1 MQMEQDKL
9 LSEEKIHILDKVFR
23 DDSVEFTEHDLQDEY
38 SRFKTIYNIIRK
50 ELYSSIPIHDGE
62 INIGCARFG
71 FGVLE
76 VFKLPWSF
84 RFDTDNFIDYYV
96 RNKDRLSEDDK
107 LSFEYIFAGRTTR
120 KLIGAR
126 LEEVLKKC
134 DTKKVSLEEIISG
147 LSSISTKPKNSGE
160 NTTETHIIL
169 CNKEFTTYY
178 VRNKGNDDG
187 FMVSLKVDSPDIYT
201 NESMDL
207 FCFIYVTSGR
217 FGFPTPRMTLL
228 YKDCI
233 IKKDTGSMVK
243 KVKNINRTIIL
254 GDLVGVTDIE

>member
-1 MQMEQDKL
+1 MEQDKL

-38 SRFKTIYNIIRK
+38 SRFKTVYNIIRK
-50 ELYSSIPIHDGE
+50 ELYSSIPIHDEE
-62 INIGCARFG
+62 INIDCARFG

-84 RFDTDNFIDYYV
+84 RFDTNNFIDYYV

-107 LSFEYIFAGRTTR
+107 LSFEYIFAGKTTR

-147 LSSISTKPKNSGE
+147 LSSISTKSKNSSE
-160 NTTETHIIL
+160 NTMENSMVFRH
-169 CNKEFTTYY
+169 KEFTEYY
-178 VRNKGNDDG
+178 IRNKGNDDG
-187 FMVSLKVDSPDIYT
+187 FIVSLKVDNPDIYT

-207 FCFIYVTSGR
+207 FCFIYVASGR
-217 FGFPTPRMTLL
+217 FGFLTPRMTLL
-228 YKDCI
+228 YKGCV
-233 IKKDTGSMVK
+233 IKKDTDSTVK

-254 GDLVGVTDIE
+254 GDLIEFTDIE